1 MIKGL
6 AYLWTLLRHLDNSPW
21 LGERGKDYRMKI
33 QSKSPLND
41 TCQDWALVWITFR
54 HLQSFLRDGA
64 ITSNEIVGS
73 EKKKRMNKK
82 KKRLLSYNQT
92 GFLAN
97 YSCSIIVLF
106 WKRHAWPSYPL
117 EHLWARL
124 CCVPFVLLPQRTSLT
139 LRNIRCPLNCK
150 HCPAASGWEKRKRR
164 PGMWSEWMMLPLR
177 STSAKQVTHKCQ
189 YPGTE
194 AKLAHAKCIVRT
206 LPFGKCH
213 AFPTLVFFCTG
224 SLCPA
229 SSQVGASLSHI
240 GEV

>member
-21 LGERGKDYRMKI
+21 LGERGRDYRMKI

-73 EKKKRMNKK
+73 EKKEDEQEKK
-82 KKRLLSYNQT
+82 GSWAIIKQV
-92 GFLAN
+92 FLQIIHAAK
-97 YSCSIIVLF
+97 SCCFESVTPD
-106 WKRHAWPSYPL
+106 HQYPL

-164 PGMWSEWMMLPLR
+164 PGMWSEWMMSPLR

-194 AKLAHAKCIVRT
+194 AKLAHAKCIIRT
-206 LPFGKCH
+206 LPFGNVT
-213 AFPTLVFFCTG
+213 P
-224 SLCPA
+224 SPPW
-229 SSQVGASLSHI
+229 SSSAQDRCVLHLHKLGLLW
-240 GEV
+240 VT